1 MQTKPSTSHLHARSI
16 LRGWLTLFALLP
28 IVASLY
34 PQTSSQ
40 TPDELATAIM
50 RVNRGEASD
59 VRALLP
65 DLIAKYQNTPGL
77 LYLEGRLSTDG
88 IEGVKFYQSVVDN
101 FPKCE
106 WADDALYR
114 IYQYYYAIGLYRT
127 ADLKLQQ
134 LRRDYPNS
142 PRVQGT
148 AAAEIPKTE
157 EPVITLAKK
166 DTVAIDTTAAAVET
180 APPPDTVVPAIAP
193 AIVAPEASRGYV
205 LQVGAFSTV
214 ANAEKQKAFFEDRG
228 FQAQITNKVRSGR
241 SLHLVWLGN
250 FKNSDEAMKFSREIK
265 SKFKITGIVVERY

>member
-1 MQTKPSTSHLHARSI
+1 MQPHQSTSRRSRHVI
-16 LRGWLTLFALLP
+16 LPAWLTLFALLTIAAP
-28 IVASLY
+28 LY
-34 PQTSSQ
+34 SQNASQ
-40 TPDELATAIM
+40 TPEELATAIT
-50 RVNRGEASD
+50 RVNRGEAAD

-127 ADLKLQQ
+127 ADLKMQQ

-142 PRVQGT
+142 PHVQGT
-148 AAAEIPKTE
+148 AAAEMPKTE

-166 DTVAIDTTAAAVET
+166 DTVAIDTTAVAAT
-180 APPPDTVVPAIAP
+180 NAPPPDTTPPAPEVV
-193 AIVAPEASRGYV
+193 VPEASRGYV

-241 SLHLVWLGN
+241 SLHLVWIGN
-250 FKNSDEAMKFSREIK
+250 FKNSDEAMKFGREIK
-265 SKFKITGIVVERY
+265 SKYKITGIVVERY

>member
-1 MQTKPSTSHLHARSI
+1 MRSGNTYAD
-16 LRGWLTLFALLP
+16 RPTLFAAAALALFMFLVSAGLLH
-28 IVASLY
+28 A
-34 PQTSSQ
+34 QNAAQ
-40 TPDELATAIM
+40 TPDEIASAIA
-50 RVNRGEASD
+50 RVNRGEAAD

-101 FPKCE
+101 FPKCD

-114 IYQYYYAIGLYRT
+114 IYQYYYAIGLYKT

-142 PRVQGT
+142 PHVQGT
-148 AAAEIPKTE
+148 ASRETPPPE
-157 EPVITLAKK
+157 EPAITLAKK
-166 DTVAIDTTAAAVET
+166 DTVAIDTGRTVAAE
-180 APPPDTVVPAIAP
+180 PPRDTVAVAQAAP
-193 AIVAPEASRGYV
+193 VAPGGYV

-214 ANAEKQKAFFEDRG
+214 GNAEKQKAFFEDRG
-228 FQAQITNKVRSGR
+228 YQAEITNKVRGGR
-241 SLHLVWLGN
+241 SLHLVWIGS
-250 FKNSDEAMKFSREIK
+250 FRNSDEAMKFSREIK